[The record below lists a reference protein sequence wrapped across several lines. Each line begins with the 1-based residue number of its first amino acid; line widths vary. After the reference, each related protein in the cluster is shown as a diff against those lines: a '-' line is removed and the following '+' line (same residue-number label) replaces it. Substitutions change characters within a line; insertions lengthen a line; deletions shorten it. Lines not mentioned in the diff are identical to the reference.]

1 MINLLLFSIL
11 FIYFFKNSNNQLI
24 NCLFETTFLINSEN
38 WTIIGNKKPNHVLHQ
53 TINIDNKMSNY
64 ITAKDDLINVDYKNK
79 NDKDLWYFKSPLI
92 RLPSGKKP
100 FLLSF
105 TMRSFLGDF
114 KKLNYCHA
122 IIKIRSKSNIFF
134 YPYVKK
140 YDGNIE
146 TFNIPLL
153 NELWFLED
161 VNNHININNNN
172 NNILLDSI
180 FNDEFQIEILGDWTQ
195 GVEIIGL
202 DNIKIL

>member
-38 WTIIGNKKPNHVLHQ
+38 WTIIGNKKPNNVLHQ

-64 ITAKDDLINVDYKNK
+64 ITAKDDLVNVDFKNK
-79 NDKDLWYFKSPLI
+79 NDKDLWYFKSPSI
-92 RLPSGKKP
+92 RLPSNKKP

-122 IIKIRSKSNIFF
+122 LIKIRSKGNTFF

-161 VNNHININNNN
+161 NNNNNNNN
-172 NNILLDSI
+172 NNILLDSV
-180 FNDEFQIEILGDWTQ
+180 FHDEFQIEILGDWTQ